1 MNKII
6 TLEKVNYEYTFLS
19 DDDNEIKEAALH
31 DINLDINEGEFLC
44 IIGRNGSGK
53 STLAKLLN
61 GLILPTEGVV
71 TCFGL
76 NTKDENSLL
85 DIRKKI
91 GMVFQNPDNQIVA
104 SLVEEDVAFGLENIG
119 IETNEMRK
127 RVDEALSLMGLS
139 DYKASSPNKLSGG
152 QKQRVALAGIL
163 AMKSKVIVLDEP
175 TSMLDKKARQD
186 VINTIVK
193 LNKEENITII
203 LITHYM
209 NEVLNADRVLLMDK
223 GKIIKDT
230 KPVELFKDTDIEKY
244 GIELPSVIKIRNELI
259 KKGIKLSDN
268 ILNVDDL
275 ANALTQRI
283 SD

>member
-6 TLEKVNYEYTFLS
+6 TLSKVNYEYTFLS

-104 SLVEEDVAFGLENIG
+104 SLVEEDVAFGLENVG
-119 IETNEMRK
+119 IETTEMRK
-127 RVDEALSLMGLS
+127 RVDDALALMGLS
-139 DYKASSPNKLSGG
+139 DYKEASPNKLSGG

-230 KPVELFKDTDIEKY
+230 KPIELFKDTDIEKY

-275 ANALTQRI
+275 ANALT
-283 SD
+283 

>member
-1 MNKII
+1 M
-6 TLEKVNYEYTFLS
+6 NYEYTFLS

-76 NTKDENSLL
+76 NTKDESKLL
-85 DIRKKI
+85 EIRKKI

-104 SLVEEDVAFGLENIG
+104 SLVEEDVAFGLENVG
-119 IETNEMRK
+119 IETTEMRK
-127 RVDEALSLMGLS
+127 RVDDALALMGLS
-139 DYKASSPNKLSGG
+139 DYKEASPNKLSGG

-230 KPVELFKDTDIEKY
+230 KPIELFKDTDIEEY

-275 ANALTQRI
+275 ANALT
-283 SD
+283 

>member
-1 MNKII
+1 MEKII
-6 TLEKVNYEYTFLS
+6 SIEKVNYNYTFIS
-19 DDDNEIKEAALH
+19 DDEKEIKKRALL
-31 DINLDINEGEFLC
+31 DINLCINEGEFIC

-61 GLILPTEGVV
+61 GLIIPTEGKVK
-71 TCFGL
+71 CFGL
-76 NTKDENSLL
+76 DTKEEQNLL

-119 IETNEMRK
+119 IETNEIRK
-127 RVDEALSLMGLS
+127 RVDSALNTMGISEYKEA
-139 DYKASSPNKLSGG
+139 SPNKLSGG

-175 TSMLDKKARQD
+175 TSMLDKKARKEVMD
-186 VINTIVK
+186 MLIK
-193 LNKEENITII
+193 LNKEEGITII

-209 NEVLNADRVLLMDK
+209 NEVINANRVILMEN

-230 KPVELFKDTDIEKY
+230 MPTELFKDTNIEKY
-244 GIELPSVIKIRNELI
+244 GIELPSIIRIRNELI
-259 KKGIKLSDN
+259 KKGVNIANDIQNINQLSE
-268 ILNVDDL
+268 
-275 ANALTQRI
+275 ALLK
-283 SD
+283 

>member
-1 MNKII
+1 MKKII
-6 TLEKVNYEYTFLS
+6 TLSKVNYEYTFLS

-76 NTKDENSLL
+76 NTKDENNLL

-139 DYKASSPNKLSGG
+139 DYKESSPNKLSGG

-230 KPVELFKDTDIEKY
+230 KPIELFKDTDIEKY

-275 ANALTQRI
+275 ANALT
-283 SD
+283 

>member
-6 TLEKVNYEYTFLS
+6 TLSKVNYEYTFLS

-76 NTKDENSLL
+76 NTKDENNLL

-139 DYKASSPNKLSGG
+139 DYKESSPNKLSGG

-230 KPVELFKDTDIEKY
+230 KPIELFKDTDIEKY

-275 ANALTQRI
+275 ANALTQQI